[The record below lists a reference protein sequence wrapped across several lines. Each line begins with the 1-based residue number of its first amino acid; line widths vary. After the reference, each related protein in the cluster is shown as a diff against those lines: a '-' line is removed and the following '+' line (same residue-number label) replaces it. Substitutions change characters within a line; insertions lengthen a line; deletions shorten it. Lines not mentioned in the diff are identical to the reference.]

1 MAAAPRLYRGGLP
14 HNAAMA
20 EPDAFDAPAP
30 PARPAHSRASLARRL
45 RLQQLVL
52 FEQVRAS
59 GSLLAAAGELAM
71 TQPAISK
78 SLHELESQVGGPLF
92 VRGKR
97 GVVLTEL
104 GRRFEPHAASMLAE
118 LRQLAETLNATQAGT
133 RGQVV
138 VGTLISA
145 SAALLPAAIER
156 LRRDAPDVVVTVR
169 VGPNTLLF
177 PLLARGELDVVV
189 GALPGPAALAAAG
202 TEPAR
207 LAHQPLYEEA
217 LRVVVG
223 AQHPLARRRKLALA
237 ELMGLDWIV
246 PTPDSMAW
254 PSVRAFFGA
263 TGLPARRIESVSIL
277 TNLALLASGPMV
289 ALMPQAAAE
298 RFAHLGQV
306 AVLPIRGLGAFGA
319 VGYTVRADR
328 APSAATE
335 RFLAALRAVGER
347 LGRGR

>member
-189 GALPGPAALAAAG
+189 GALPGATAVAG
-202 TEPAR
+202 AERAR
-207 LAHQPLYEEA
+207 LASQPLYEEA

-277 TNLALLASGPMV
+277 TNLALLASSPMV

-335 RFLAALRAVGER
+335 RFLAALRAAGEP

>member
-45 RLQQLVL
+45 RLQQLML

-169 VGPNTLLF
+169 VGPNTLLL

-189 GALPGPAALAAAG
+189 GALPGATAVAG
-202 TEPAR
+202 AERAR
-207 LAHQPLYEEA
+207 LASQPLYEEA

-277 TNLALLASGPMV
+277 TNLALLASSPMV

-335 RFLAALRAVGER
+335 RFLAALRAAGEP

>member
-45 RLQQLVL
+45 RLQQLML

-189 GALPGPAALAAAG
+189 GALPGATAVAG
-202 TEPAR
+202 AERAR
-207 LAHQPLYEEA
+207 LASQPLYEEA

-277 TNLALLASGPMV
+277 TNLALLASSPMV

-335 RFLAALRAVGER
+335 RFLAALRAAGEP

>member
-30 PARPAHSRASLARRL
+30 SARPAHSRASLARRL
-45 RLQQLVL
+45 RLQQLML

-189 GALPGPAALAAAG
+189 GALPGATAVAG
-202 TEPAR
+202 AERAR
-207 LAHQPLYEEA
+207 LASQPLYEEA

-277 TNLALLASGPMV
+277 TNLALLASSPMV

-335 RFLAALRAVGER
+335 RFLAALRAAGEP

>member
-45 RLQQLVL
+45 RLQQLML

-189 GALPGPAALAAAG
+189 GALPGATAVAG
-202 TEPAR
+202 AERAR
-207 LAHQPLYEEA
+207 LASQPLYEEA

-335 RFLAALRAVGER
+335 RFLAALRAAGEP

>member
-1 MAAAPRLYRGGLP
+1 
-14 HNAAMA
+14 MA

-45 RLQQLVL
+45 RLQQLML

-189 GALPGPAALAAAG
+189 GALPGATAVAG
-202 TEPAR
+202 AERAR
-207 LAHQPLYEEA
+207 LASQPLYEEA

-277 TNLALLASGPMV
+277 TNLALLASSPMV

-306 AVLPIRGLGAFGA
+306 TVLPIRGLGAFGA

-335 RFLAALRAVGER
+335 RFLAALRAAGEP

>member
-1 MAAAPRLYRGGLP
+1 
-14 HNAAMA
+14 MA

-30 PARPAHSRASLARRL
+30 SARPAHSRASLARRL
-45 RLQQLVL
+45 RLQQLML

-189 GALPGPAALAAAG
+189 GALPGATAVAG
-202 TEPAR
+202 AERAR
-207 LAHQPLYEEA
+207 LASQPLYEEA

-277 TNLALLASGPMV
+277 TNLALLASSPMV

-306 AVLPIRGLGAFGA
+306 TVLPIRGLGAFGA

-335 RFLAALRAVGER
+335 RFLAALRAAGEP

>member
-1 MAAAPRLYRGGLP
+1 
-14 HNAAMA
+14 MA
-20 EPDAFDAPAP
+20 EPDAPDAAAP

-45 RLQQLVL
+45 RLQQLMI

-78 SLHELESQVGGPLF
+78 ALRELESQVGGALF

-97 GVVLTEL
+97 GVTPTEL

-118 LRQLAETLNATQAGT
+118 LRLLAETLNATQAGT

-145 SAALLPAAIER
+145 SAALLPEAIER
-156 LRRDAPDVVVTVR
+156 LRRAAPDVVVTVR

-189 GALPGPAALAAAG
+189 GALPGAAAVAG
-202 TEPAR
+202 AEAAR
-207 LAHQPLYEEA
+207 LASRPLYDEA

-237 ELMGLDWIV
+237 ELMALDWIV

-263 TGLPARRIESVSIL
+263 AGLPARRTESVSIL
-277 TNLALLASGPMV
+277 TNLALLAGSARV

-298 RFAHLGQV
+298 RFAQGGQL
-306 AVLPIRGLGAFGA
+306 AVLPVRGLGAFGA

-335 RFLAALRAVGER
+335 RFLAALRAAGEH

>member
-30 PARPAHSRASLARRL
+30 SARPAHSRASLARRL
-45 RLQQLVL
+45 RLQQLML

-189 GALPGPAALAAAG
+189 GALPGATAVAG
-202 TEPAR
+202 AERAR
-207 LAHQPLYEEA
+207 LASQPLYEEA

-335 RFLAALRAVGER
+335 RFLAALRAAGEP

>member
-30 PARPAHSRASLARRL
+30 PARPAHSRASLALRL
-45 RLQQLVL
+45 RLQQLML

-189 GALPGPAALAAAG
+189 GALPGATAVAG
-202 TEPAR
+202 AERAR
-207 LAHQPLYEEA
+207 LASQPLYEEA

-277 TNLALLASGPMV
+277 TNLALLASSPMV

-335 RFLAALRAVGER
+335 RFLAALRAAGEP

>member
-1 MAAAPRLYRGGLP
+1 
-14 HNAAMA
+14 MA

-45 RLQQLVL
+45 RLQQLMI

-78 SLHELESQVGGPLF
+78 ALRELESQVGGALF

-97 GVVLTEL
+97 GVTPTEL

-133 RGQVV
+133 RGQVA

-145 SAALLPAAIER
+145 SAALLPEAIER
-156 LRRDAPDVVVTVR
+156 LRRAAPDVVVTVR

-189 GALPGPAALAAAG
+189 GALPGAAAVAG
-202 TEPAR
+202 AEAAR
-207 LAHQPLYEEA
+207 LASQRLYDEA

-237 ELMGLDWIV
+237 ELMALDWIV

-263 TGLPARRIESVSIL
+263 AGLPARRIESVSIL
-277 TNLALLASGPMV
+277 TNLALLASSPRV

-298 RFAHLGQV
+298 RFAQGGQL

-328 APSAATE
+328 PPSAATE
-335 RFLAALRAVGER
+335 RFLAALRAAGKP

>member
-189 GALPGPAALAAAG
+189 GALPGATAVAG
-202 TEPAR
+202 AERAR
-207 LAHQPLYEEA
+207 LASQPLYEEA

-306 AVLPIRGLGAFGA
+306 TVLPIRGLGAFGA

-335 RFLAALRAVGER
+335 RFLAALRAAGEP

>member
-45 RLQQLVL
+45 RLQQLML

-189 GALPGPAALAAAG
+189 GALPGATAVAG
-202 TEPAR
+202 AERAR
-207 LAHQPLYEEA
+207 LASQPLYEEA

-306 AVLPIRGLGAFGA
+306 AVLPIRGLGVFGA

-335 RFLAALRAVGER
+335 RFLAALRAAGEP

>member
-1 MAAAPRLYRGGLP
+1 MADPDALDTAPRPALP
-14 HNAAMA
+14 
-20 EPDAFDAPAP
+20 
-30 PARPAHSRASLARRL
+30 RHSRQSLARRL
-45 RLQQLVL
+45 RLQQLMV
-52 FEQVRAS
+52 FERAVAS

-71 TQPAISK
+71 TQPAVSK
-78 SLHELESQVGGPLF
+78 SIQELEAQVGGALF

-97 GVVLTEL
+97 GVALTEL
-104 GRRFEPHAASMLAE
+104 GQRFEPHAASMLAE
-118 LRQLAETLNATQAGT
+118 LRQLAETLNAAHAGT

-145 SAALLPAAIER
+145 SAALLPEAIAR
-156 LRRDAPDVVVTVR
+156 LRRGAPDVVVTVR

-189 GALPGPAALAAAG
+189 GALPGPAVVAG
-202 TEPAR
+202 AEAAR
-207 LAHQPLYEEA
+207 LAFQPLYEEA

-223 AQHPLARRRKLALA
+223 AQHPLARRRKLVLA
-237 ELMGLDWIV
+237 ELMALDWIV

-263 TGLPARRIESVSIL
+263 AGLPARRIESVSIL
-277 TNLALLASGPMV
+277 TNLALLAGGSMV

-298 RFAHLGQV
+298 RFAQLGQL

-347 LGRGR
+347 LGRSR

>member
-1 MAAAPRLYRGGLP
+1 MADSNVVDTAAQPG
-14 HNAAMA
+14 AA
-20 EPDAFDAPAP
+20 
-30 PARPAHSRASLARRL
+30 RHSRQSLARRL
-45 RLQQLVL
+45 RLQQLMI
-52 FEQVRAS
+52 FEQVVAS

-78 SLHELESQVGGPLF
+78 SIQELESQLGGALF

-97 GVVLTEL
+97 GVTLTEF
-104 GRRFEPHAASMLAE
+104 GRRFEPHAAHMLAE
-118 LRQLAETLNATQAGT
+118 LRHLAETLNATHAGT

-145 SAALLPAAIER
+145 SAALLPEAIVR
-156 LRRDAPDVVVTVR
+156 LRRGAPDVVVTVR

-189 GALPGPAALAAAG
+189 GALPGPATAAVAG
-202 TEPAR
+202 VESAR
-207 LAHQPLYEEA
+207 LASQPLYDEA

-223 AQHPLARRRKLALA
+223 AQHPLARRRKLALT
-237 ELMGLDWIV
+237 ELMALDWIV

-263 TGLPARRIESVSIL
+263 AGLPARRIESVSIL
-277 TNLALLASGPMV
+277 TNLALLASSPMV

-298 RFAHLGQV
+298 RFAQGGQL

-335 RFLAALRAVGER
+335 RFLAALRATSER
-347 LGRGR
+347 LGRSL

>member
-45 RLQQLVL
+45 RLQQLML

-189 GALPGPAALAAAG
+189 GALPGATAVAG
-202 TEPAR
+202 AERAR
-207 LAHQPLYEEA
+207 LASQPLYEEA

-277 TNLALLASGPMV
+277 TNLALLASSPMV

-306 AVLPIRGLGAFGA
+306 TVLPIRGLGAFGA

-335 RFLAALRAVGER
+335 RFLAALRAAGEP

>member
-1 MAAAPRLYRGGLP
+1 MAD
-14 HNAAMA
+14 
-20 EPDAFDAPAP
+20 PDAPEP
-30 PARPAHSRASLARRL
+30 PAQPALPLHSRQSLARRL
-45 RLQQLVL
+45 RLQQLMV
-52 FEQVRAS
+52 FEQAVAS

-71 TQPAISK
+71 TQPAVSK
-78 SLHELESQVGGPLF
+78 SIQELEAQVGGALF

-97 GVVLTEL
+97 GVALTEF
-104 GRRFEPHAASMLAE
+104 GRRFEPHAASVLAE
-118 LRQLAETLNATQAGT
+118 LRQLAETLNTTHAGA

-145 SAALLPAAIER
+145 SAALLPEAIER
-156 LRRDAPDVVVTVR
+156 LRRGAPDVVVTVR

-189 GALPGPAALAAAG
+189 GALPGATAVAG
-202 TEPAR
+202 AERAR
-207 LAHQPLYEEA
+207 LASQPLYEEA

-277 TNLALLASGPMV
+277 TNLALLASSPMV

-335 RFLAALRAVGER
+335 RFLAALRAAGEP

>member
-1 MAAAPRLYRGGLP
+1 
-14 HNAAMA
+14 MA

-30 PARPAHSRASLARRL
+30 PAPPAHSRASLARRL
-45 RLQQLVL
+45 RLQQLML

-189 GALPGPAALAAAG
+189 GALPGATAVAG
-202 TEPAR
+202 AERAR
-207 LAHQPLYEEA
+207 LASQPLYEEA

-277 TNLALLASGPMV
+277 TNLALLASSPMV

-306 AVLPIRGLGAFGA
+306 TVLPIRGLGAFGA

-335 RFLAALRAVGER
+335 RFLAALRAAGEP

>member
-189 GALPGPAALAAAG
+189 GALPGATAVAG
-202 TEPAR
+202 AERAR
-207 LAHQPLYEEA
+207 LASQPLYEEA

-335 RFLAALRAVGER
+335 RFLAALRAAGEP

>member
-30 PARPAHSRASLARRL
+30 SARPAHSRASLARRL
-45 RLQQLVL
+45 RLQQLML

-189 GALPGPAALAAAG
+189 GALPGATAVSGA
-202 TEPAR
+202 ERAR
-207 LAHQPLYEEA
+207 LASQPLYEEA

-277 TNLALLASGPMV
+277 TNLALLASSPMV

-335 RFLAALRAVGER
+335 RFLAALRAAGEP